1 MEPLFESV
9 SPGQIR
15 ENFFNLI
22 KDEWMLITA
31 GNIGNYNTMTASWGT
46 IGILWNKP
54 IAVCFIRPHRYT
66 FQFAEQYECFTL
78 SFFDYRSREILDFCG
93 THSGRDIDKVGQ
105 TGLRPLE
112 TSLGN
117 ITFEQARLVIECRK
131 IYTDFL
137 KPENFVLQE
146 IAVINYPGSDYHK
159 FFIGEIVGCYL
170 KK

>member
-1 MEPLFESV
+1 MDTLFESV
-9 SPGQIR
+9 SPGKLR

-31 GNIGNYNTMTASWGT
+31 GDIGNYNTMTASWGT

-78 SFFDYRSREILDFCG
+78 SFFDYHSREILDFCG
-93 THSGRDIDKVGQ
+93 THSGRDINKVGQ

-117 ITFEQARLVIECRK
+117 IIFEQARLVFECRK
-131 IYTDFL
+131 IYSDFL
-137 KPENFVLQE
+137 KPENFTLPEV
-146 IAVINYPGSDYHK
+146 ATKNYPGNDFHK